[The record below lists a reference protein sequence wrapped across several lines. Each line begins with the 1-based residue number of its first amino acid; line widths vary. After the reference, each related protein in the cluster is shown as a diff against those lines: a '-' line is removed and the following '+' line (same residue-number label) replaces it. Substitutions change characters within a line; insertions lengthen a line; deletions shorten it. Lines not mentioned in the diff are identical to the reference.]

1 MNSSVLIVE
10 DEALVALEIQENVE
24 RLGHTVVDVSDTAEA
39 AVKVALTEQ
48 PDLIIM
54 DVRLKGQM
62 DGVEAARL
70 IRKSLD
76 VPVIFLTAYSGD
88 EILERATLA
97 EPYGYLLKPVQEQQ
111 LASAMRVATVKHKL
125 DSGRREGVKS
135 LSAILRALPNAV
147 IVTDMSLTVR
157 YLNRK
162 AEDLLG
168 IPNQSA
174 VRRPVKDIVRLGG
187 TTLDRDGVEAFVE
200 VLSDGRTVTLGEQTV
215 TIEGA
220 APVQVRIE
228 ISPLADREGVI
239 NGAIVNMA
247 DLSGDLGTIKEA
259 RIEDEPTTLN
269 SGDPVLDTVDLRSY
283 LEVEI
288 VRLTMDEGESQSTPR
303 GFREGQI
310 TACKRIL
317 KYAFGDDALDDLE
330 SILPNARQ

>member
-1 MNSSVLIVE
+1 
-10 DEALVALEIQENVE
+10 
-24 RLGHTVVDVSDTAEA
+24 
-39 AVKVALTEQ
+39 
-48 PDLIIM
+48 
-54 DVRLKGQM
+54 
-62 DGVEAARL
+62 
-70 IRKSLD
+70 
-76 VPVIFLTAYSGD
+76 VIFLTAYSGD

-111 LASAMRVATVKHKL
+111 LASAMRVATYKHKQ

-135 LSAILRALPNAV
+135 FSAILRALPNAV

-168 IPNQSA
+168 IPNRSA

-239 NGAIVNMA
+239 NGAIINMA
-247 DLSGDLGTIKEA
+247 DLSGDSGVIKEG
-259 RIEDEPTTLN
+259 RFEDVPASLD
-269 SGDPVLDTVDLRSY
+269 SGPAVLDTGDLRSY

-288 VRLTMDEGESQSTPR
+288 VRLTMDEGGSQSTQR

-310 TACKRIL
+310 MACKRIL
-317 KYAFGDDALDDLE
+317 KYAFGDDALDDFQ